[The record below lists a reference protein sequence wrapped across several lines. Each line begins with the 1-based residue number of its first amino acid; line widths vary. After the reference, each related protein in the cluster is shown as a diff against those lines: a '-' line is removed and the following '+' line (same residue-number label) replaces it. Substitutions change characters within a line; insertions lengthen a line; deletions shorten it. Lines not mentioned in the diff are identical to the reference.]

1 MITRAQKDMKQAY
14 EDIISIRDKDMRTQ
28 YGRLC
33 HGFPIMVLTCGL
45 CQGVAFSM
53 DKATPRVGG
62 EKSDNRAHRLLLEH
76 AAGILG
82 CERNSDALM
91 RRVQD
96 GDVRQYMLDTRRVLR
111 AWVYRK
117 RFAVSILNVEAN
129 VEANI
134 GSEGEQ
140 E

>member
-1 MITRAQKDMKQAY
+1 MIIRAKQDLKQAY
-14 EDIISIRDKDMRTQ
+14 EEINEINSRGDKVERTK

-33 HGFPIMVLTCGL
+33 HAFPIMVRTCGL
-45 CQGVAFSM
+45 CQAVAFSM
-53 DKATPRVGG
+53 DKKTPGAG
-62 EKSDNRAHRLLLEH
+62 DETAENRAQRLLLEH
-76 AAGILG
+76 VAGILG
-82 CERNSDALM
+82 CERNCDALM

-96 GDVRQYMLDTRRVLR
+96 GGVREYMLDTRRVLR

-117 RFAVSILNVEAN
+117 RFAVSILS

-134 GSEGEQ
+134 DSEGEQ